1 MEGDPVT
8 PEEPSENDSPTPI
21 GDVLDKLCPYFM
33 AMGMSYH
40 EFWHGDYTQWKFWE
54 EKHQRRLK
62 EENEMLWL
70 QGAYFFNAIS
80 TALANAFRERGKPP
94 SSYLEEPI
102 RITPMTEEEREAE
115 QQKQIE
121 AFRAQL
127 ESLRGRFEA
136 KHKRERGE

>member
-54 EKHQRRLK
+54 EENQRRRK

-70 QGAYFFNAIS
+70 
-80 TALANAFRERGKPP
+80 LANAFRERGEPP

-102 RITPMTEEEREAE
+102 RITPMTEEEKEEE
-115 QQKQIE
+115 QRKQI
-121 AFRAQL
+121 ATFRSQL